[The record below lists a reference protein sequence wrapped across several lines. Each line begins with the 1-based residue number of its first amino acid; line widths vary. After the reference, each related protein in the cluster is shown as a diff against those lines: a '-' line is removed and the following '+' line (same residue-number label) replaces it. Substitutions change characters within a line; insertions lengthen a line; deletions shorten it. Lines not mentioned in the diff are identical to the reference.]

1 MFMENS
7 HNQLMV
13 KAQFVF
19 TNSRKPLLMAL
30 PIIASM
36 PLMFR
41 YFDPI
46 GKIPSCPIKAVTG
59 LDCPACGSSR
69 CLLALSRGDFVSAVD
84 QNLLFVVMAFSLL
97 VGTTMLGLLGNR
109 FLIDGFLYRTLSV
122 LAVLAI
128 SFSVVRNTPW
138 ALGEWLAAGLYQN

>member
-1 MFMENS
+1 MENS

-13 KAQFVF
+13 KTHFVF
-19 TNSRKPLLMAL
+19 TDSRKPLLIIL
-30 PIIASM
+30 PIVASVT
-36 PLMFR
+36 LMFR

-46 GKIPSCPIKAVTG
+46 GNIPSCPIKTVTG

-69 CLLALSRGDFVSAVD
+69 CLSALSRGDFASAVD
-84 QNLLFVVMAFSLL
+84 QNLLFVVMALSLL

-109 FLIDGFLYRTLSV
+109 ILIDGFLYRTLSV

-128 SFSVVRNTPW
+128 SFSVVRNMPW